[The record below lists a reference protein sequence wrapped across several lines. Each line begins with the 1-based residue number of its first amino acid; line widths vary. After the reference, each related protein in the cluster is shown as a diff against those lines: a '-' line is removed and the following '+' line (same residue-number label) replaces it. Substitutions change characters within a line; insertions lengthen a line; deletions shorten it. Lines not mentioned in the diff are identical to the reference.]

1 MRLKII
7 KIIATVM
14 TTVKFMYKY
23 ITMYYTV
30 FLLRSKLMNNIGK
43 IMVTLQIKTPNPHPI
58 QIKNILVG
66 GGGKTLTFD

>member
-43 IMVTLQIKTPNPHPI
+43 IMVSVGYPHEH
-58 QIKNILVG
+58 
-66 GGGKTLTFD
+66 

>member
-1 MRLKII
+1 MENNSYGDKNGKYYLEL
-7 KIIATVM
+7 
-14 TTVKFMYKY
+14 Y

-66 GGGKTLTFD
+66 GERGRP

>member
-1 MRLKII
+1 
-7 KIIATVM
+7 M
-14 TTVKFMYKY
+14 TTVKFMYNYTY

-30 FLLRSKLMNNIGK
+30 FLLRSKLNNIGK

-66 GGGKTLTFD
+66 GGEKTLTFD